1 MGKKVTF
8 TGISTGFID
17 FDTDAEYDA
26 WNLAQQN
33 DSYDAASKPVTW
45 DDKTWGHTVQDI

>member
-8 TGISTGFID
+8 TGISTGFIN

-26 WNLAQQN
+26 WNTTQQN
-33 DSYDAASKPVTW
+33 YSYQAASKPVTW
-45 DDKTWGHTVQDI
+45 ETETWGHTVEDT